1 MEKMNSDIYVN
12 PAHKFYG
19 EFVKLVKK
27 ALPSVS
33 INDFTV
39 EEFIQ
44 MGKHGK
50 YWKIFQYAEEISKL
64 LHFGY
69 DQDFVVVHY
78 KPYYAIA
85 ATLAEDKESGITF
98 DNMWDAWDGILRSSR
113 GIVFHRYSGDL
124 VINPYSKFFN
134 IDEREECSVE
144 KVAERAKNATV
155 VEYTEKLD
163 GSMING
169 RWYNGKL
176 VLASSNNVDRNVSI
190 QLDEAYKIISPN
202 IIEAMQKYHNL
213 TFIFELISPIDPHVV
228 RYDSVRELVL
238 IGIKST
244 NSEYTFPYKRV
255 REIAKEFRIPHAAIY
270 KYTLDDILKM
280 RDDKKAFEA
289 EGFVANFDGY
299 RVKIKYDD
307 YMKLHNAITNL
318 TPNKIIKAIADEELK
333 DILLA
338 CRGRED
344 FVCEVADKVSR
355 YVDQLD
361 REVKEEYDWTL
372 KELGKDCERKAFMIY
387 IGKMIPAPLRKYLIM
402 LYDGVYDKSY
412 LLKMKSGRYT
422 KFDEIEE
429 YLNKLTRAS

>member
-1 MEKMNSDIYVN
+1 MNSDIYVN

-19 EFVKLVKK
+19 EFVKLAKK
-27 ALPSVS
+27 AFPSLN

-39 EEFIQ
+39 EELIR

-50 YWKIFQYAEEISKL
+50 YGRIFQHVENISRL

-69 DQDFVVVHY
+69 DKDFVVVHY
-78 KPYYAIA
+78 KPYYALA
-85 ATLAEDKESGITF
+85 AELEERNEDGITF
-98 DNMWDAWDGILRSSR
+98 ENMWDAQDGILRSSR
-113 GIVFHRYSGDL
+113 GIVFHRYTGDL

-134 IDEREECSVE
+134 IDEREECSTE
-144 KVAERAKNATV
+144 RIAERAKNATV

-176 VLASSNNVDRNVSI
+176 VLASSNNVNRNVSI
-190 QLDEAYKIISPN
+190 QLNEAYKIISSN

-244 NSEYTFPYKRV
+244 KSEYTFSYKKV
-255 REIAKEFRIPHAAIY
+255 EEIAKEFKIPHMAIY
-270 KYTLDDILKM
+270 KYTLDDVLKM
-280 RDDKKAFEA
+280 RGDKKAYEA

-307 YMKLHNAITNL
+307 YMRLHNTITNL
-318 TPNKIIKAIADEELK
+318 TPNKIVRAIADEELK
-333 DILLA
+333 DVLLA
-338 CRGRED
+338 CKGQED

-355 YVDQLD
+355 YVNQLD

-372 KELGKDCERKAFMIY
+372 RELGKDCERKTFMVY
-387 IGKMIPAPLRKYLIM
+387 IGKTIPAPLRKYLIM
-402 LYDGVYDKSY
+402 LYDGVYDKSCF
-412 LLKMKSGRYT
+412 LKTKSGRYT
-422 KFDEIEE
+422 KFDEIEN
-429 YLNKLTRAS
+429 YLNKFPRAS